1 MIHLQFFGL
10 WRNVKDFALIFLGL
24 VLYSF
29 GWTCFLLPLGV
40 TTGGITGFAALI
52 FYATGIPIGATYFV
66 INVVLLLVAIKI
78 LGFQFC
84 IRTIFGVFGMSALLS
99 LFQAILKTP
108 IIEDEPFMSCVIG
121 GMMCGTALGIVFTS
135 NGSTGGTDIIAAI
148 VNKYRNI
155 SLGRGILYC
164 DILITLSSYIVFHDI
179 SKVVFGLVTMVI
191 TTYTCDLVINGARR
205 SVQFLI
211 FSEKYPEIATR
222 INKDLHRGV
231 TVLDGMG
238 WYSKNPRKV
247 LVVLAKRYE
256 SVTIFRL
263 IKEID
268 PQAFISQANVVGVYG
283 EGFDKIKVR

>member
-10 WRNVKDFALIFLGL
+10 WRNIKDFVLIFLGL

-29 GWTCFLLPLGV
+29 GWTSFLLPLGV

-179 SKVVFGLVTMVI
+179 SNVVFGLITMVI

-205 SVQFLI
+205 TVPVLI
-211 FSEKYPEIATR
+211 FSEKYT
-222 INKDLHRGV
+222 
-231 TVLDGMG
+231 
-238 WYSKNPRKV
+238 
-247 LVVLAKRYE
+247 
-256 SVTIFRL
+256 
-263 IKEID
+263 
-268 PQAFISQANVVGVYG
+268 
-283 EGFDKIKVR
+283 